1 MAQVGKWAFI
11 VGLVIAVVAGIGFP
25 QPWFFWLLAVLGLIV
40 GFLNVTSGETQR
52 FLLAAIGL
60 MLSATA
66 LRVIPYIGDKITSTL
81 DYVVAFIAA
90 ALLVVALKA
99 LFETARD

>member
-11 VGLVIAVVAGIGFP
+11 AGLVIAVLAGIGFQ
-25 QPWFFWLLAVLGLIV
+25 QPWFLWALAVLGLIV

-60 MLSATA
+60 MLSASAIRT
-66 LRVIPYIGDKITSTL
+66 IPYVGDKVTGIL
-81 DYVVAFIAA
+81 VYLVAFIAA
-90 ALLVVALKA
+90 AMLVVALKV
-99 LFETARD
+99 LLETARV